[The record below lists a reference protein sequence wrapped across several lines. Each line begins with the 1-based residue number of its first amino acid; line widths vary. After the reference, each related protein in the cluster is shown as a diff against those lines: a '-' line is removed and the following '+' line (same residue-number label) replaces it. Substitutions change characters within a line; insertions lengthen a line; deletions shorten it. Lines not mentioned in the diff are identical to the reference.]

1 MIFIHRLDGLA
12 GGFWAERSYKEEVDR
27 ENYSANPVI
36 RPALGLRQLRNG
48 KRADMGGNHQQLYVV
63 HADDEFATDRTD

>member
-27 ENYSANPVI
+27 ENYSALCKAFHKADYAKCRIMESSV
-36 RPALGLRQLRNG
+36 
-48 KRADMGGNHQQLYVV
+48 RACGRVVGGERFVS
-63 HADDEFATDRTD
+63 D